1 MAQYELNLRDY
12 WRIIRKKKAIVI
24 FTALMLGFF
33 SFFFSSLQKP
43 TPIYRATAS
52 VKMEQS
58 STVSGLYM
66 QTISWSEWDAMSTQ
80 IVIIKSFP
88 IIEEVARRLG
98 YLPEGISSEEVRNTE
113 KYLLVVLG
121 LQGRIEAAQEGGTDI
136 INITATSTD
145 PKEAQRLAN
154 TVAEVY
160 REENILEKNRRVINA
175 RNFIE
180 EQLKVVGE
188 KLRKA
193 EEAVRIFQEEHE
205 FVSLG
210 TKTSTVLG
218 QLTTAESEYNR
229 VKAQLKS
236 IALMLTPL
244 KRDQAL
250 PDETTQRIF
259 SENPTSAFASLNRQ
273 LVDLNLRKA
282 ELLSVYTEKYPEVVE
297 VKWRIEHVIRSM
309 IEELLA
315 QENVLKRK
323 ERALKEEVAALE
335 RQYLSIPAT
344 GLELSRLE
352 EEVVR
357 YRAIYSQF
365 EEKRQEVLIQMAEK
379 VEEVTIVHPALE
391 PRAPINPSKTKAT
404 AAIGVL
410 LGLILGVVLAFV
422 SETFD
427 TSVGAIEDIEG
438 ILGLSVIGIIPYATS
453 DDIKKQFLRD
463 GPLKL
468 SEEAMDRDA
477 NLVVHFAPKTTVAE
491 SYRALRTNFEFLVLE
506 KGIKAVSI
514 TSSSAREGKT
524 TVIANLALVLAQ
536 MGKRVLL
543 VDGDLRRPT
552 ISRFFGL
559 HSRPGLSEVIIGDAK
574 WRDAVRTTSDLITGQ
589 MSMEEVMFTP
599 GIDNLSILPSGS
611 LPPNPSG
618 ILASARMTE
627 FISEAKNEYDVVLF
641 DSSPILPA
649 TDAAILGTKLDGVLL
664 LYLVGKVGRGAL
676 RRAKVQLD
684 NVGANI
690 FGTILCGLRAE
701 LSRDFHDF
709 RYYYGRPYSYGAE
722 AEEGAKTVLRR
733 LRAVGDS
740 FLKVLKWKGWGGGIL
755 LMLAFVL
762 LSLAM
767 WTRMRGGQEEAP
779 TAEKIKPQEEAP
791 AAEVKPPEEKA
802 EAPIQ
807 GERGGEGEGERG
819 RRSFTPS
826 PAPPLSPSR
835 GTVPPP
841 SASFK

>member
-1 MAQYELNLRDY
+1 
-12 WRIIRKKKAIVI
+12 
-24 FTALMLGFF
+24 
-33 SFFFSSLQKP
+33 
-43 TPIYRATAS
+43 
-52 VKMEQS
+52 MEQS

-160 REENILEKNRRVINA
+160 REENMLEKNRRVINA

-379 VEEVTIVHPALE
+379 VEEVKAALQ
-391 PRAPINPSKTKAT
+391 I
-404 AAIGVL
+404 
-410 LGLILGVVLAFV
+410 
-422 SETFD
+422 
-427 TSVGAIEDIEG
+427 
-438 ILGLSVIGIIPYATS
+438 
-453 DDIKKQFLRD
+453 
-463 GPLKL
+463 
-468 SEEAMDRDA
+468 
-477 NLVVHFAPKTTVAE
+477 
-491 SYRALRTNFEFLVLE
+491 
-506 KGIKAVSI
+506 
-514 TSSSAREGKT
+514 
-524 TVIANLALVLAQ
+524 
-536 MGKRVLL
+536 
-543 VDGDLRRPT
+543 
-552 ISRFFGL
+552 
-559 HSRPGLSEVIIGDAK
+559 
-574 WRDAVRTTSDLITGQ
+574 
-589 MSMEEVMFTP
+589 
-599 GIDNLSILPSGS
+599 
-611 LPPNPSG
+611 
-618 ILASARMTE
+618 
-627 FISEAKNEYDVVLF
+627 
-641 DSSPILPA
+641 
-649 TDAAILGTKLDGVLL
+649 
-664 LYLVGKVGRGAL
+664 
-676 RRAKVQLD
+676 
-684 NVGANI
+684 
-690 FGTILCGLRAE
+690 
-701 LSRDFHDF
+701 
-709 RYYYGRPYSYGAE
+709 
-722 AEEGAKTVLRR
+722 
-733 LRAVGDS
+733 
-740 FLKVLKWKGWGGGIL
+740 
-755 LMLAFVL
+755 
-762 LSLAM
+762 
-767 WTRMRGGQEEAP
+767 
-779 TAEKIKPQEEAP
+779 
-791 AAEVKPPEEKA
+791 
-802 EAPIQ
+802 
-807 GERGGEGEGERG
+807 
-819 RRSFTPS
+819 
-826 PAPPLSPSR
+826 
-835 GTVPPP
+835 
-841 SASFK
+841 